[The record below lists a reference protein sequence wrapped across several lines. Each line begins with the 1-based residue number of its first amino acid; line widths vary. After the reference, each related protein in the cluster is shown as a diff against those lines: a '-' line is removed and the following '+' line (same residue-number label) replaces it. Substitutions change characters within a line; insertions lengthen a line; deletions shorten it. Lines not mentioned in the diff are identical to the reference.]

1 MLWPFRVTRAFSA
14 EQLRLPALSFERIV
28 VPDKG
33 TEKLV
38 CAWAMR
44 RGRAFPTVT
53 LLILVSPDIVAVVQP
68 ILSATEQSKPV
79 KLLMQMQ
86 EQKPLMT
93 TLVPPF
99 WQVTCLWHCCSA
111 SAWVLTFCLRM
122 TKNSMG
128 IITAAAMRITT
139 MMTMV
144 MNPHN
149 GSPQQRRPFFSRLE
163 SAFDDMSSGE
173 SRGVVLLLLLLLLR
187 FRGGRGHDITES
199 RMLCRMPP

>member
-1 MLWPFRVTRAFSA
+1 M
-14 EQLRLPALSFERIV
+14 SFERIV

-38 CAWAMR
+38 CACAMR

-53 LLILVSPDIVAVVQP
+53 LLILVSPDMVAVVQP
-68 ILSATEQSKPV
+68 MLSATEQSKPV

-111 SAWVLTFCLRM
+111 SACVLTFCLRT
-122 TKNSMG
+122 TKNSIG
-128 IITAAAMRITT
+128 IITAAAMRIMT
-139 MMTMV
+139 MTTMV
-144 MNPHN
+144 MKPHS
-149 GSPQQRRPFFSRLE
+149 GSPQQRRPFLPRVE
-163 SAFDDMSSGE
+163 SVLDDMSSAAP
-173 SRGVVLLLLLLLLR
+173 RGVKLLLVFMLLLLLFR
-187 FRGGRGHDITES
+187 FRGGSGHDMTES
-199 RMLCRMPP
+199 RMLCRRPP

>member
-1 MLWPFRVTRAFSA
+1 M
-14 EQLRLPALSFERIV
+14 SFERIV

-38 CAWAMR
+38 CACAMR

-53 LLILVSPDIVAVVQP
+53 LLILVSPDMVAVVQP
-68 ILSATEQSKPV
+68 MLSATEQSKPV

-111 SAWVLTFCLRM
+111 SAWVLTFCLRT
-122 TKNSMG
+122 TKNSIG
-128 IITAAAMRITT
+128 IITAAAMRI
-139 MMTMV
+139 MTMTTIV
-144 MNPHN
+144 MKPQS
-149 GSPQQRRPFFSRLE
+149 GSPQQRRPFFSRVE
-163 SAFDDMSSGE
+163 SLLDDRSSGAP
-173 SRGVVLLLLLLLLR
+173 RGVKLLLMFMLLLLR
-187 FRGGRGHDITES
+187 FRGGSGHDMTES
-199 RMLCRMPP
+199 RMLCRRPP

>member
-1 MLWPFRVTRAFSA
+1 M
-14 EQLRLPALSFERIV
+14 
-28 VPDKG
+28 VPDRG

-38 CAWAMR
+38 WACAIR

-53 LLILVSPDIVAVVQP
+53 LLILVSPDMVAVVQP

-111 SAWVLTFCLRM
+111 SAVVLTFCLRM

-128 IITAAAMRITT
+128 IITAAAMRIMTT
-139 MMTMV
+139 TTMV
-144 MNPHN
+144 MKPHS
-149 GSPQQRRPFFSRLE
+149 GSPQQRRPLFPRLE
-163 SAFDDMSSGE
+163 SLLEDMSSGE
-173 SRGVVLLLLLLLLR
+173 PRGVRLLLLSLLLLLLR
-187 FRGGRGHDITES
+187 LRGGRGHDRTES
-199 RMLCRMPP
+199 RMLCRMPPWRL